1 MAERPVNGKDVLLF
15 FDVDGGTSYDD
26 LIVCLTDNSKNI
38 ATSVIDSASKCG
50 PASTAGP
57 TTISID
63 FAGQIVVDPDSGRI
77 SEGALHDLIMAGTV
91 VGWKLAAA
99 TPADG
104 DDIYTGTG
112 FLSTF
117 NSSWNMSGATFTGTL
132 QPSGTPVH
140 TVYGES

>member
-1 MAERPVNGKDVLLF
+1 MERLVNGKDVLFF
-15 FDVDGGTSYDD
+15 FDRAGGTNYSD

-50 PASTAGP
+50 AASTAGP
-57 TTISID
+57 TTITFD
-63 FAGQIVVDPDSGRI
+63 FSGQIVVDPDSGRI
-77 SEGALHDLIMAGTV
+77 SEGDLHDLIVAGTV
-91 VGWKLAAA
+91 VGYKLAAA

-112 FLSTF
+112 FLSTL
-117 NSSWNMSGATFTGTL
+117 NSSWTMSGATFTGTL
-132 QPSGTPVH
+132 QPSGTPIH

>member
-1 MAERPVNGKDVLLF
+1 MAERLVNGKDILFF
-15 FDVDGGTSYDD
+15 FDVSGGTDYDD
-26 LIVCLTDNSKNI
+26 LIVCLTSQSKNI

-63 FAGQIVVDPDSGRI
+63 FAGQIVVDPDAGRI
-77 SEGALHDLIMAGTV
+77 SEGDLHDLIMAGTV
-91 VGWKLAAA
+91 VGWKLA
-99 TPADG
+99 PAVPVDG

-117 NSSWNMSGATFTGTL
+117 NSTWDMNGATFTGTL
-132 QPSGTPVH
+132 QPSGTPAH
-140 TVYGES
+140 TVEGES